1 MHGAVGGDTRAS
13 LADPRHRSGAGAAMA
28 RLPLEGLSRASP
40 ARVRNG

>member
-13 LADPRHRSGAGAAMA
+13 LAGPRHRSGAGAAMA
-28 RLPLEGLSRASP
+28 RLPPEVSRASA